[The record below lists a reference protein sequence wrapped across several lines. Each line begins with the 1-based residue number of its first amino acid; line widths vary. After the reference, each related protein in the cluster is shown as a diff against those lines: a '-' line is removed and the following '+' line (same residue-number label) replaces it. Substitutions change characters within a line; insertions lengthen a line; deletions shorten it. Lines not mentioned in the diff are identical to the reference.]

1 MIMSKKNYDKYV
13 KQHQKRVQKMK
24 ARNERFEQKQRAD
37 EEERINR
44 IIELKNSGDKL
55 GLAKELRKMNKRINE
70 RFRQIERR
78 DGHPENTTAYRYAMQ
93 ETGQVKPRYTE
104 SLNKLLSQD
113 INTLF
118 KSSMDISRKLG
129 SKSASLRGL
138 NLITENRVSGA
149 IEGIKT
155 QLGIDIEDTKEFRRF
170 LEENVNEMIDNDIGS
185 DVIFEL
191 FSMAMHKERGIE
203 TLDKMWKAY
212 SQRGERIDT
221 IAMKKWL
228 K

>member
-1 MIMSKKNYDKYV
+1 MSKKNYDNYV

-78 DGHPENTTAYRYAMQ
+78 EGHPENTTAYRYAMQ

-138 NLITENRVSGA
+138 NMITENRVSGA

-170 LEENVNEMIDNDIGS
+170 LEENVNEMVDNDIGS

-191 FSMAMHKERGIE
+191 FSMAMHKERGLE
-203 TLDKMWKAY
+203 TLDKMWKEY

>member
-1 MIMSKKNYDKYV
+1 MIMSKKKSIA
-13 KQHQKRVQKMK
+13 KRIEK
-24 ARNERFEQKQRAD
+24 FEQKQRAKQ
-37 EEERINR
+37 EERNNR
-44 IIELKNSGDKL
+44 IIELKRAGDKEA
-55 GLAKELRKMNKRINE
+55 LAREVRLMNKRLNE
-70 RFRQIERR
+70 RFRQIERKNKN
-78 DGHPENTTAYRYAMQ
+78 PEKTTAYMYAQ
-93 ETGQVKPRYTE
+93 RELGTEKPRYTE
-104 SLNKLLSQD
+104 SMNK
-113 INTLF
+113 IME
-118 KSSMDISRKLG
+118 MDIDTLYESALGVSRKLG
-129 SKSASLRGL
+129 SKSTSLSGL
-138 NLITENRVSGA
+138 KYINENRVQGA

>member
-1 MIMSKKNYDKYV
+1 MSKKKSMA
-13 KQHQKRVQKMK
+13 KRIEK
-24 ARNERFEQKQRAD
+24 FEQKQRAKQ
-37 EEERINR
+37 EERTNR
-44 IIELKNSGDKL
+44 IIELKRAGDKEA
-55 GLAKELRKMNKRINE
+55 LAREVRLMNKRLNE
-70 RFRQIERR
+70 RFRQIERKNKN
-78 DGHPENTTAYRYAMQ
+78 PEKTTAYMYAQ
-93 ETGQVKPRYTE
+93 RELGTEKPRYTE
-104 SLNKLLSQD
+104 SMNK
-113 INTLF
+113 IME
-118 KSSMDISRKLG
+118 MDIDTLYESALGVSRKLG
-129 SKSASLRGL
+129 SKSTSLSGL
-138 NLITENRVSGA
+138 KYINENRVQGA

-155 QLGIDIEDTKEFRRF
+155 QLGIDIEDSKEFRRF

>member
-1 MIMSKKNYDKYV
+1 MSNKNYDKYV
-13 KQHQKRVQKMK
+13 KQHQKRVQKMN

-118 KSSMDISRKLG
+118 KSSMDISRKLS

>member
-1 MIMSKKNYDKYV
+1 MSKKSYDKAV
-13 KQHQKRVQKMK
+13 NKQKIRQQKMK
-24 ARNERFEQKQRAD
+24 KRNARFEEKQRAD

-44 IIELKNSGDKL
+44 IIRLKNSGDKL
-55 GLAKELRKMNKRINE
+55 ALAQELRKLNKRLNE

-78 DGHPENTTAYRYAMQ
+78 DGHPENTTAYRYAMY

-104 SLNKLLSQD
+104 SLNKILSED
-113 INTLF
+113 INTIY

-138 NLITENRVSGA
+138 NLISENRVSGA

-155 QLGIDIEDTKEFRRF
+155 TLGVDIEDTPEFRRF
-170 LEENVNEMIDNDIGS
+170 LEENVNEMIDNNIGS
-185 DVIFEL
+185 DVIFET
-191 FSMAMHKERGIE
+191 FAMAMHKQQGLKLLNEKWQEAVSRG
-203 TLDKMWKAY
+203 D
-212 SQRGERIDT
+212 RIDA
-221 IAMKKWL
+221 IEMKNWL

>member
-1 MIMSKKNYDKYV
+1 MSKKNYDKVV
-13 KQHQKRVQKMK
+13 KAEQKRRQKMK
-24 ARNERFEQKQRAD
+24 ARNERFEVN
-37 EEERINR
+37 ERIKEENRLNR
-44 IIELKNSGDKL
+44 IVELKNKGDKL
-55 GLAKELRKMNKRINE
+55 GLAQELRKMNKRINE

-93 ETGQVKPRYTE
+93 ELGQVRPRYTE

-129 SKSASLRGL
+129 SKSSSLRGL

-149 IEGIKT
+149 IAGIKT
-155 QLGIDIEDTKEFRRF
+155 DLGIDIEDSKEFRRF
-170 LEENVNEMIDNDIGS
+170 LEENVNEMLDNNIGS
-185 DVIFEL
+185 DVIFEV
-191 FSMAMHKERGIE
+191 FSMAMHKEKGIE
-203 TLDKMWKAY
+203 TLDKIWKEY
-212 SQRGERIDT
+212 QSRGERVDT
-221 IAMKKWL
+221 IAMKNWL